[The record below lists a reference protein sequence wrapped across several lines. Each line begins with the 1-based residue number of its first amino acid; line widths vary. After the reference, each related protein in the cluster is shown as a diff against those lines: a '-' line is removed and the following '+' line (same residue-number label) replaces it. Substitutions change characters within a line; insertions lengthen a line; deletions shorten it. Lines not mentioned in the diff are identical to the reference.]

1 VSERPLHKKH
11 KSFKKYLKEL
21 ENSVKLKKKNEKSVT
36 PKPKISEKPV
46 KSKPKKIVTPK
57 PIKKEKPVTQK
68 LKKEEAKDKN
78 KFKKY
83 LKKINRSD

>member
-1 VSERPLHKKH
+1 M
-11 KSFKKYLKEL
+11 
-21 ENSVKLKKKNEKSVT
+21 T
-36 PKPKISEKPV
+36 PKPKISEKPVSKKPV

-83 LKKINRSD
+83 LKKINRSDEDLNFPKFKHEEIFNFIEPNNR